1 MRFNSYGMGVLLALA
16 LIVGCES
23 PGPEPA
29 AAGSSQLTSTDS
41 PVTVDQVR
49 RNLESGAISASAALL
64 DPRYSPIREQR
75 EFRLALL
82 ENQVPGEL
90 DIVVDDEPGT
100 RLTVSGTVRD
110 GDGRP
115 IADVSIYVYQTDARG
130 WYGIQSSEDDD
141 RARIFGIIRTGA
153 DGRYQFRTV
162 RPGPY
167 AHSPTTAAHIH
178 YMYRAE
184 GYERGRGV
192 GPPSLFFE
200 DDPLLTDADRREVVD
215 DGGIIAVVKIHA
227 DGSQSCTYDIL
238 MRRTTD

>member
-23 PGPEPA
+23 PGPEPD

-41 PVTVDQVR
+41 PVTVDQLR

-75 EFRLALL
+75 EFRLARL

-110 GDGRP
+110 GEGRP
-115 IADVSIYVYQTDARG
+115 IA
-130 WYGIQSSEDDD
+130 E
-141 RARIFGIIRTGA
+141 
-153 DGRYQFRTV
+153 
-162 RPGPY
+162 P
-167 AHSPTTAAHIH
+167 
-178 YMYRAE
+178 
-184 GYERGRGV
+184 
-192 GPPSLFFE
+192 
-200 DDPLLTDADRREVVD
+200 
-215 DGGIIAVVKIHA
+215 
-227 DGSQSCTYDIL
+227 
-238 MRRTTD
+238 RRTE